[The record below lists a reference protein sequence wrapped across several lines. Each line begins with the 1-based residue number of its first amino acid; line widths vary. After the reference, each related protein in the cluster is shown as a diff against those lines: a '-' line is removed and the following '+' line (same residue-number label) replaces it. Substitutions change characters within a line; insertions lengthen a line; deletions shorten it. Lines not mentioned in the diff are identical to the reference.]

1 MIKFDKFTLN
11 NGLKI
16 IVHKD
21 PSTTL
26 VAFNILYNVGARDE
40 DPEKTGF
47 AHLFEHLMFEGSV
60 HIPSYDKPL
69 QMAGGENNA
78 FTTNDITNYYITLP
92 KENIESAFWLES
104 DRMLGLDFSKEKLE
118 IQKNVVI
125 EEFNQRYLNQPYG
138 DSSLLLRPLA
148 YKVHPYQ
155 WATIGKNIKHIQNA
169 TLTDVKDFFFHHYA
183 PNNAI
188 LSISGNVKTDEI
200 KTLSEKWFGS
210 IDKKEIAIRNIP
222 KEPKQKTARTQTVKR
237 DVPFDAIYKAFHM
250 SSKLEKEYYTTDLIS
265 DLLANGKSSRLY
277 QNLVKDKKMFSDI
290 NAYITGDIDEGL
302 FIITGKLMKSIKME
316 DAEKAINSELDKII
330 EGKIEDYEIEKV
342 KNKFESLFE
351 FGQLSALNKAMD
363 LAYNELLGDA
373 NKINLE
379 VENYGSVT
387 KKEIQDVATK
397 LFNTNNS
404 STLYYLSKKSK

>member
-1 MIKFDKFTLN
+1 MIKFERFTLI
-11 NGLKI
+11 NGLKV
-16 IVHKD
+16 IVHHD

-26 VAFNILYNVGARDE
+26 VAFNVLYNVGARDE
-40 DPEKTGF
+40 NPEKTGF

-104 DRMLGLDFSKEKLE
+104 DRMIGLDFSQEKLE

-155 WATIGKNIKHIQNA
+155 WATIGKKIDHIQNA
-169 TLTDVKDFFFHHYA
+169 TLDDVKDFFFHHYA

-188 LSISGNVKTDEI
+188 LSISGNVNTDEI
-200 KTLSEKWFGS
+200 KTLCEKWFGS
-210 IDKKEIAIRNIP
+210 INKKEIAKRNIL
-222 KEPKQKTARTQTVKR
+222 KEPEQKQARTQTVYR
-237 DVPFDAIYKAFHM
+237 NVPFDAIYKAFHM

-265 DLLANGKSSRLY
+265 DLLSNGKSSRLY
-277 QNLVKDKKMFSDI
+277 QNLVKDKKLFSDI
-290 NAYITGDIDEGL
+290 NAYITGDIDAGL
-302 FIITGKLMKSIKME
+302 FIITGKLMKTVKME
-316 DAEKAINSELDKII
+316 DAEKAINSEIDKIT
-330 EGKIEDYEIEKV
+330 EGKITDYEIEKV
-342 KNKFESLFE
+342 KNKFESVFE
-351 FGQLSALNKAMD
+351 FGQLSATNKAMD

-373 NKINLE
+373 NRINLE
-379 VENYGSVT
+379 VKNYRSVT
-387 KKEIQDVATK
+387 KKEIKEVAKK
-397 LFNTNNS
+397 LFNVNNS
-404 STLYYLSKKSK
+404 STLYYLSKESI